1 MINLNIKDIQHFK
14 SVVTTLES
22 SNNMELNLYCSQS
35 FYDKLL
41 TQCQFNKGEINT
53 LTPGIEVYVKS
64 QIPENCA
71 VLQGTENTYLL
82 KYA

>member
-14 SVVTTLES
+14 SAITALES
-22 SNNMELNLYCSQS
+22 SNNTMLNLYCSQS

-41 TQCQFNKGEINT
+41 TQCQFNKAEVNT
-53 LTPGIEVYVKS
+53 LTSGIEVYIKS

-71 VLQGTENTYLL
+71 VLQGTEDTYLL
-82 KYA
+82 KYV